1 MRSGSWLLICLWLL
15 KWSLTLGM
23 GLTTLSAS
31 SSAAFAEHKAHTA
44 QPSAAHLN
52 TPQASHTTSAHA
64 GHDECHGHSDA
75 QTEAGHGEDLHC
87 TAHGDCHHCCPLG
100 WGHGSGMALHPVPT
114 LHPAGLLTAWH
125 SASWVP
131 DLRPPIA

>member
-31 SSAAFAEHKAHTA
+31 SSAAFAEHTAH
-44 QPSAAHLN
+44 

-75 QTEAGHGEDLHC
+75 KTEARHSEDVYC
-87 TAHGDCHHCCPLG
+87 TAHADCHHCCPLG
-100 WGHGSGMALHPVPT
+100 WGTALGMAGHATPN
-114 LHPAGLLTAWH
+114 LHPASLLTAWH